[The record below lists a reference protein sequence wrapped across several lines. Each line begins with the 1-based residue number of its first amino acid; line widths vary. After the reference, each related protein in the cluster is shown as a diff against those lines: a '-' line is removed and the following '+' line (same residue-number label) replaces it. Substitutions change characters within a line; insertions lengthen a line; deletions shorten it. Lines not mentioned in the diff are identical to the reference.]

1 MLIEALTPLTI
12 RSKTYGV
19 LRLATWERLD
29 VSERVG
35 AQLQEQIPDKIRVIP
50 EPPARDPLLGQQ
62 VTYRFPINIQS
73 GTDYTWQTHT
83 GRVTMVDHANHLALV
98 EPDHEAYS
106 WRWVARVYVEPMERR
121 LNHED

>member
-73 GTDYTWQTHT
+73 STDYTWQTHT
-83 GRVTMVDHANHLALV
+83 GRATMVDQANHWVLV
-98 EPDHEAYS
+98 EPDHEAYP